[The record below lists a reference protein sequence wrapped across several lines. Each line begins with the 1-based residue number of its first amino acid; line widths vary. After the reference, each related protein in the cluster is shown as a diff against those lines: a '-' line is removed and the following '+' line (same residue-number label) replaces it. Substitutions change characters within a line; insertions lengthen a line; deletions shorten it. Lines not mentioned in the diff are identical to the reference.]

1 LTARMIDVRY
11 AAARLAQLASFY
23 DAEPR
28 PPASTRRVERTL
40 VEIRRMIR
48 PYVLPREVAAFWLTW
63 DPVSFGKLLPFPGLV
78 DPEEAL
84 AIWRNQSFPMGDVP
98 AVLFPI
104 ASQRFCFLHVELIH
118 PGWAG
123 PRVWF
128 HSMID
133 AEFEVQATSLG
144 HYLDQAAD
152 GIVQDLVELPTGGRP
167 FLGSGQTDEW
177 DQLVRRSLDEAGVPV
192 EERQPQDWSTPE
204 RWPARFREAQGIE
217 VPTP

>member
-1 LTARMIDVRY
+1 MIDVRY
-11 AAARLAQLASFY
+11 AASRLAQLASFY

-28 PPASTRRVERTL
+28 PPASTKRVERTL
-40 VEIRRMIR
+40 REIRRCVQ
-48 PYVLPREVAAFWLTW
+48 PYRLPDELESFWSEW
-63 DPVSFGKLLPFPGLV
+63 DPVSFDKLLPFPGLV
-78 DPEEAL
+78 DPETAL
-84 AIWRNQSFPMGDVP
+84 GIWRQLHYPMGDVP

-128 HSMID
+128 QSLID
-133 AEFEVQATSLG
+133 AEYEVQAASLA

-167 FLGSGQTDEW
+167 FLGSGKTDEW
-177 DQLVRRSLDEAGVPV
+177 DQLVRRSLDEAGVPI
-192 EERQPQDWSTPE
+192 EERRPQDWSTPE

-217 VPTP
+217 VPAT